1 MTVELVPVE
10 KNYYSINEVSKITQV
25 KPYIL
30 RYWEGEFKLLR
41 PARRVS
47 GQRKYTRKD
56 IELIMKIKKLL
67 QEKRYTI
74 AGAKQYLLQEKREK
88 NKQLSFPLADSVLVT
103 DFLKEIKKELEEI
116 QKIITST

>member
-1 MTVELVPVE
+1 MMVELVPVE

>member
-1 MTVELVPVE
+1 MIEQFIPE
-10 KNYYSINEVSKITQV
+10 KNYFSIGEVSEITQV

-56 IELIMKIKKLL
+56 IELILKIKNLL
-67 QEKRYTI
+67 QNKKYTISGAKRY
-74 AGAKQYLLQEKREK
+74 LLDEKREK
-88 NKQLSFPLADSVLVT
+88 NKQLSFPLEKNVPAI
-103 DFLKEIKKELEEI
+103 DFLKEIKNELEKI
-116 QKIITST
+116 QKILSSI

>member
-1 MTVELVPVE
+1 MVELVPVE